1 MLISKYANLGNLEKL
16 DCETPHIYVKK
27 IEFACNYF
35 ASVKNLPELRKKDV
49 MAEMVI
55 HCLPS
60 KNPYIELKNRF
71 RDMHM
76 ENGIPNYYKYGT
88 PDGRWR
94 YDLEIMTTIIE
105 LAEECFDDGK
115 TVENINLTGLDHDT
129 ETQMDED
136 SDDDVVEIEN
146 PNPIIPE
153 PTIEISSDT
162 EIDPEVDNDEVN
174 NVLQQNNEDME
185 YESDPEEDF
194 DDFEDHEPSSPVC
207 KGGWIV
213 EQHFKLL

>member
-105 LAEECFDDGK
+105 LAEECFR
-115 TVENINLTGLDHDT
+115 
-129 ETQMDED
+129 
-136 SDDDVVEIEN
+136 
-146 PNPIIPE
+146 
-153 PTIEISSDT
+153 
-162 EIDPEVDNDEVN
+162 
-174 NVLQQNNEDME
+174 
-185 YESDPEEDF
+185 
-194 DDFEDHEPSSPVC
+194 
-207 KGGWIV
+207 
-213 EQHFKLL
+213 